1 MRWGI
6 FWRTLRFSLEE
17 NAAVIN
23 ASMLLHN
30 FILDERM
37 QASRDEDEQQT
48 GNYFQAFS
56 VSDVHE
62 ESRGHTEAP
71 DVAVTDNNQSRPA
84 GRPSQEM
91 ISDFE
96 EGCLVRDAFMMSLW
110 NDGFRREH
118 SSRVSY
124 NAFGHVVFN

>member
-37 QASRDEDEQQT
+37 QASRNGDEQQT

-56 VSDVHE
+56 VSGVHE
-62 ESRGHTEAP
+62 ESRRHTEAP
-71 DVAVTDNNQSRPA
+71 DVAVIDDNQPRPA

-96 EGCLVRDAFMMSLW
+96 EG
-110 NDGFRREH
+110 
-118 SSRVSY
+118 
-124 NAFGHVVFN
+124 